1 MKVLLVEDDEY
12 IAQALS
18 TTLTEQHYT
27 VDVAYDGQAGWE
39 YAEAFTYDLILLDVV
54 LPKLDGISLCRQ
66 LRARHT
72 TTPILLLTSCD
83 SSASKIEGLDAGAD
97 DYVVKPFDF
106 LELSARIRAILRRG
120 SAALPPILEAGK
132 LRLNPNNYE
141 VIYDSQPLNLTPKE
155 YALLELFLRNT
166 QRVFSR
172 RAILDHLWSFEE
184 PPAEDTVRA
193 HIKGLR
199 SKLKAAGAPPDLVET
214 VYGLGYR
221 LKPEKRQE
229 IIGNSELNTPQLED
243 LSLPSLPPELENSSS
258 FKDRINI
265 PETASMVTESKS
277 YNALFSSKESSL
289 SDAIAKVWERFRS
302 SISDRIAIL
311 DRTNL
316 ALSLGQLSDEL
327 RQQASQEAHKLVGSL
342 GTFGLAEGSRLARE
356 MENLLQSDPKQDQAP
371 QLCQLVATLREE
383 LERWKGGAGER
394 GSGGDGEMGRWGDGE
409 RGRWEDGGDGGDEE
423 VKSNL
428 SSPSSPSS
436 LSSLSSPS
444 PLLLIVDE
452 DESFTDEL
460 VVEANRQGLRTEV
473 VRNLSVAREAF
484 CSSNRNGNSL
494 YPDVVLIDLNLNDGE
509 RGSREGDR
517 QQTFE
522 QGKKESEKINCPTTA
537 SCKQH
542 QQRWDSSESESITR
556 LESSYQLLADFTHLT
571 PPVPV
576 VVFARHGNFTER
588 VQVARLG
595 GRAFLQ
601 KPVLPAQAIEVVLDA
616 IRRSRTAEAKVMVV
630 DDDPYMLAALR
641 LLLEPWGVKTLTL
654 DDPRQFWETLE
665 VVVPDLL
672 ILDIEMPYLTGIEL
686 CLTVRNDPRWSGVP
700 ILFLTAHTDAKT
712 VHQVFAAGGDDYV
725 TKPIVGPELVNRIFN
740 RLERS
745 QLLRS
750 RAETD
755 ALTGVANRRRSTQDL
770 SQFLHLADRHNQS
783 LCFALLDLDCF
794 KQVNDEYGHAMG
806 DTVLR
811 RLGEL
816 LLRTFGA
823 QDVVARW
830 GGEEFVVGMYGMT
843 KRDAIK
849 SIDDV
854 LINWRS
860 EEFVDTDD
868 RKFRVSFS
876 AGIAEYPS
884 DGNDLQALYRAA
896 DEALYR
902 AKAAGR
908 DRVMGV

>member
-1 MKVLLVEDDEY
+1 M
-12 IAQALS
+12 
-18 TTLTEQHYT
+18 
-27 VDVAYDGQAGWE
+27 
-39 YAEAFTYDLILLDVV
+39 
-54 LPKLDGISLCRQ
+54 
-66 LRARHT
+66 
-72 TTPILLLTSCD
+72 
-83 SSASKIEGLDAGAD
+83 
-97 DYVVKPFDF
+97 
-106 LELSARIRAILRRG
+106 
-120 SAALPPILEAGK
+120 
-132 LRLNPNNYE
+132 
-141 VIYDSQPLNLTPKE
+141 
-155 YALLELFLRNT
+155 RNS

-199 SKLKAAGAPPDLVET
+199 SKLKAVGAPPDLVET

-229 IIGNSELNTPQLED
+229 IIGKSELNTPQLED

-258 FKDRINI
+258 CKDRINI
-265 PETASMVTESKS
+265 PETPSLVTDSNS
-277 YNALFSSKESSL
+277 SQSLLSSKESSL

-302 SISDRIAIL
+302 SISDRITIL
-311 DRTNL
+311 DRTNV

-356 MENLLQSDPKQDQAP
+356 MENLLQSDPKPDQVP
-371 QLCQLVATLREE
+371 QLCNLVATLREE
-383 LERWKGGAGER
+383 LERWKGGDKEQEKSGEE
-394 GSGGDGEMGRWGDGE
+394 GA
-409 RGRWEDGGDGGDEE
+409 
-423 VKSNL
+423 K
-428 SSPSSPSS
+428 
-436 LSSLSSPS
+436 SSLSSPS

-460 VVEANRQGLRTEV
+460 VVEANTQGLRTEV
-473 VRNLSVAREAF
+473 VRKLSVAREAF
-484 CSSNRNGNSL
+484 CPSNRNGNSL

-517 QQTFE
+517 QPTFE
-522 QGKKESEKINCPTTA
+522 QGKQEGEKINFPTTA

-542 QQRWDSSESESITR
+542 QQRWNSSESESITR
-556 LESSYQLLADFTHLT
+556 LESSYQLLADFTNLT

-576 VVFARHGNFTER
+576 VVFARYGNFTER
-588 VQVARLG
+588 VEVARLG

-816 LLRTFGA
+816 LLRTFGG

>member
-66 LRARHT
+66 LRSRHT

-120 SAALPPILEAGK
+120 SAALPPILETGK

-141 VIYDSQPLNLTPKE
+141 VIYDDQPLNLTPKE

-221 LKPEKRQE
+221 LKPEKREE
-229 IIGNSELNTPQLED
+229 ILENSELNTPQLED
-243 LSLPSLPPELENSSS
+243 LSLPSLPPELKNSSS
-258 FKDRINI
+258 LEDRINI
-265 PETASMVTESKS
+265 PETASIVTQSNS
-277 YNALFSSKESSL
+277 YNALLSSKESSL

-311 DRTNL
+311 DQTNV
-316 ALSLGQLSDEL
+316 ALNLGQLSDEL
-327 RQQASQEAHKLVGSL
+327 RQQASQEVHKLVGSL

-371 QLCQLVATLREE
+371 QLCKLVATLREE

-394 GSGGDGEMGRWGDGE
+394 GRWGDGGDGE
-409 RGRWEDGGDGGDEE
+409 
-423 VKSNL
+423 VKSSL
-428 SSPSSPSS
+428 SSPSS

-444 PLLLIVDE
+444 PFLLIVDE

-460 VVEANRQGLRTEV
+460 VVEANTQGLRTEV
-473 VRNLSVAREAF
+473 VTNLSVAREAF

-588 VQVARLG
+588 VEVARLG

-816 LLRTFGA
+816 LLRTFGG